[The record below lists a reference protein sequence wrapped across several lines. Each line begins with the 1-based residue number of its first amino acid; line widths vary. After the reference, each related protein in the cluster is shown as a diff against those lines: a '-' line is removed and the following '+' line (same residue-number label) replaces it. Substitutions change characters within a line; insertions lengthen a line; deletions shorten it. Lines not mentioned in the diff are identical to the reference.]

1 MRSRSG
7 MDPRG
12 KAFRLGLCL
21 ALTLGIFYGRPAG
34 AAMAVTAADFV
45 PPGTSK
51 PPVITADAAVL
62 MEAHTGAL
70 LYSRNGLKPRSPAS
84 LTKIMTAVVAIES
97 GRMAEV
103 VEVPAWATWVEG
115 SAAGLAPGERYTLEE
130 LVYALMLPSGN
141 DAALAI
147 AAYLGGGVGGFA
159 SLMNQKARAIGALH
173 THFKNP
179 HGLTEIGH
187 LTTAYDLAQ
196 IARYAMENPTFA
208 RIVSTART
216 VIYPKP
222 APGQTTRSGQ
232 RGLEL
237 VNTNKLLWS
246 YAPAEGIKT
255 GTTAA
260 AGKCL
265 VACAAKGRMRL
276 IAVLLRSDD
285 RWEDAMRLLD
295 FGFDSFAL
303 SQRVEA
309 RAPWRTIPVRG
320 GAASSVTLRTQG
332 ELSAVLAI
340 RDAGPKQGGATA
352 AGSGVHSSMASAEGM
367 GQRDDLGGE
376 AEGWRTDLPAYNI
389 PLAVADPRKIQVNEV
404 LPLWVRA
411 PVARGQPLGELQ
423 LWAEG
428 RVIGRT
434 LLVADKSVPRF
445 GFARYGAALVRRVAP
460 ILDIR

>member
-7 MDPRG
+7 TDSRR
-12 KAFRLGLCL
+12 KAFSLGLCL
-21 ALTLGIFYGRPAG
+21 ALALSIFCGRLAG
-34 AAMAVTAADFV
+34 TAKAVAAADLV

-51 PPVITADAAVL
+51 APTITADAAVL

-97 GRMAEV
+97 GRMSEL

-115 SAAGLAPGERYTLEE
+115 STAGLAPGERYTLEE

-147 AAYLGGGVGGFA
+147 AAHLGGGVDGFA
-159 SLMNQKARAIGALH
+159 SLMNQKARTIGALH

-196 IARYAMENPTFA
+196 ISRYAMENPTFA

-216 VIYPKP
+216 VIYPEP
-222 APGQTTRSGQ
+222 VPGETIRGGQ

-246 YAPAEGIKT
+246 YAPAEGVKT

-260 AGKCL
+260 AGRCL

-285 RWEDAMRLLD
+285 RWGDAMRLLD

-303 SQRVEA
+303 AQRVEA
-309 RAPWRTIPVRG
+309 RAPWRTVPVLG

-340 RDAGPKQGGATA
+340 QDVGRKHGVGLTADSGAP
-352 AGSGVHSSMASAEGM
+352 SSMTSAEEMDRQG
-367 GQRDDLGGE
+367 DLGE
-376 AEGWRTDLPAYNI
+376 DAEGWHPDLPAYNI
-389 PLAVADPRKIQVNEV
+389 PLPVADPRKIQVNEV
-404 LPLWVRA
+404 LPQWVRA

-428 RVIGRT
+428 RIIGRT

-445 GFARYGAALVRRVAP
+445 GLARYGAALVRRVAP
-460 ILDIR
+460 MLGIR